1 MTILD
6 NNSLTSKLQFRT
18 MRCLEANPK
27 MNQRELSK
35 SLCVS
40 LGCVNYC
47 LNALVV
53 KGLIKIQNFR
63 NNKNK
68 WVYVY
73 LLTPKGLTEKSALTE
88 SFLKRKKQ
96 EYEKLRLEIESLT
109 LEVELIRV
117 VEVASGTSQEDAS
130 NVKSGVSVIR

>member
-1 MTILD
+1 
-6 NNSLTSKLQFRT
+6 
-18 MRCLEANPK
+18 
-27 MNQRELSK
+27 
-35 SLCVS
+35 
-40 LGCVNYC
+40 VNYC